1 LAKPVREGLIMAKGV
16 AVDQVLA
23 AELKERQ
30 KSHVRIAPVGLT

>member
-1 LAKPVREGLIMAKGV
+1 
-16 AVDQVLA
+16 VDQVLA